1 MALAAAALLL
11 ALTLLAWQLRAG
23 RDPAI
28 GAARAAVATAPATR
42 VLVRRIHRKV
52 IVTDPAVAA
61 PASAPAAAPVPV
73 ASRPAAAPV
82 AAAPAP
88 AAPAP
93 APAPVLAT
101 RSS

>member
-1 MALAAAALLL
+1 MAVATAAFLL

-28 GAARAAVATAPATR
+28 GMAKATTPAPQR

-52 IVTDPAVAA
+52 IVVDPPAATAPATAA
-61 PASAPAAAPVPV
+61 PARTTSAPARTAP
-73 ASRPAAAPV
+73 APV
-82 AAAPAP
+82 AVAAP

-93 APAPVLAT
+93 VVT